1 MNKKG
6 GFLLLVVI
14 ITALSAYQYLP
25 WQINIEQNG
34 AQVGNRDAGVAEF
47 SDMSATDTSLIA
59 TGKTGPIT
67 AWENNL
73 VKEGADKLPISKH
86 QENGGGVEL
95 PLEEKDSL
103 PIINQVQNFPETSVA
118 PIAQPESSSGAWQP
132 TPTGDESAAAGS
144 AHIPS
149 SPEEFQMLYPEQFQ
163 QIQHEYQWVEDQ
175 AVYYPTLKEF
185 LFGLISVFFNN

>member
-1 MNKKG
+1 M
-6 GFLLLVVI
+6 VVI